1 MIGMLPRF
9 RPWLGWDEVVAT
21 LGTRPDAVAR
31 FEGEFAQTFG
41 AAAALAFPYGRSA
54 LWAFF
59 KAVGLGQAE
68 IILPAYTCSVVAHAV
83 VLSGNHPRFVD
94 VSLHDYNM
102 DLDQVEA
109 AINARSRAIVGTHLF
124 GYPLDLDRLTEI
136 VRAAEARY
144 GRKIWVVQDCA
155 HAFGARWQGR
165 LVCSAGDA
173 GLFGLNVSKTI
184 TSIFGG
190 MLTFGDVALG
200 ERVRAWRDANFSH
213 AGWAKVLR
221 RRLYLAAA
229 WAAFNQRLYG
239 MVDWLQNA
247 TPLLDHFTRAYHLD
261 DQVRFPPDYADRML
275 DLEAEVGLVQL
286 RKYPEIIRHRQ
297 ALAQLY
303 ASELEGTPGWAL
315 PPLVDGATYSHYVV
329 RVPDR
334 ERLLQSFR
342 RQGIELG
349 HIIQYSLPHLRA
361 YSEYAAGQRFDNSWR
376 CSQSTINLPVH
387 LGVGPAERARVVA
400 EAWAAAGRPA
410 RLPDDRA

>member
-1 MIGMLPRF
+1 MIPCF
-9 RPWLGWDEVVAT
+9 NPVLGGAELRAAFACAPGAVV
-21 LGTRPDAVAR
+21 R
-31 FEGEFAQTFG
+31 FEGEFARAFE
-41 AAAALAFPYGRSA
+41 AAAAVAFPYGRSA

-59 KAVGLGQAE
+59 RALGLDQAE
-68 IILPAYTCSVVAHAV
+68 VILPAYTCSVVAHAV
-83 VLSGNHPRFVD
+83 ALSGNHPRFVD
-94 VSLHDYNM
+94 ITLRDYNM

-109 AINARSRAIVGTHLF
+109 SISARTGAIVATHLF
-124 GYPLDLDRLTEI
+124 GYPLDVDRLAEI
-136 VRAAEARY
+136 VRTAEARH

-200 ERVRAWRDANFSH
+200 ERVRAWRDANFSR
-213 AGWAKVLR
+213 AGWTKVLR

-286 RKYPEIIRHRQ
+286 RKYPEIIRHRH
-297 ALAQLY
+297 AVAQLY

-334 ERLLQSFR
+334 ERLLHSFR
-342 RQGIELG
+342 RQRIELG

-361 YSEYAAGQRFDNSWR
+361 YSEYAAGQCFDNSWR